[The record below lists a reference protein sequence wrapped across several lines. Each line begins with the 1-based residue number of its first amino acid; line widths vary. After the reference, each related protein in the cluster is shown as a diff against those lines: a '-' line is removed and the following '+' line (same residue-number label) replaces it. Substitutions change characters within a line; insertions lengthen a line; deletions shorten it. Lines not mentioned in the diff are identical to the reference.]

1 MATIISTKLTWT
13 PAYGSDEDGDGILGD
28 AQIDMSTQCLS
39 CKHFRDTPITCNA
52 YPKGIPLKIITGNF
66 DHTKPFKG
74 DNNIQYEKLKFDD
87 EGNRVN

>member
-1 MATIISTKLTWT
+1 MATIIKTKLTWA
-13 PAYGSDEDGDGILGD
+13 PAYGSDTEGNEILGD

-39 CKHFRDTPITCNA
+39 CKHFRNTPITCNA
-52 YPKGIPLKIITGNF
+52 YPKGIPSKIITGNF

-74 DNNIQYEKLKFDD
+74 DNGIQFEKLKFDD